1 MALNF
6 SSCSVFSTP
15 FVHTDDESS
24 RSRCERSPLVSY
36 WGTGSDFGY
45 VEGNSG
51 STDVEGAFDPVDL
64 LPDDPF
70 GMGLDDS
77 MGVAIASLL
86 EVSGGDFF
94 GWTLL
99 YPPETQF
106 YPDGWMEECDGWV
119 DGNFTGLSVHEAGDE
134 MLESGL
140 DMGHSLN
147 CNHAEEACSII
158 DDGTPHEGLLF
169 SLGYLGVRDLLSVE
183 AVCRS
188 LRFAVQSDTLL
199 WRCIHIDSPL
209 SEKITDDVLLR
220 LTQRAQGNLQCLSLT
235 GCSRITDDGLKRVL
249 DNNPR
254 LRKLSVPGC
263 VRLSLDGIINSL
275 KVLQSQG
282 MPGIEHLKL
291 GRLFIVSE
299 EQYGELKLLLGVEQ
313 LQQAKHQKPRFYHTD
328 RSSPACDDDC
338 IIDIELCPLCQKYK
352 LVYECPS
359 ESCRGKGSKQ
369 CRACDVCIARCIQC
383 GKCIKDCRPR
393 DYKKSQSANTLEME
407 NDQRVCKKSIIAVH
421 SDFFGGNDL
430 FVMYRSPEDNFHW

>member
-36 WGTGSDFGY
+36 WDTGSDYGY
-45 VEGNSG
+45 VEGDRG

-86 EVSGGDFF
+86 EVSGGDLF

-99 YPPETQF
+99 YSPETRF
-106 YPDGWMEECDGWV
+106 YHDGWMEECDG
-119 DGNFTGLSVHEAGDE
+119 NFTGLSAREAGDE
-134 MLESGL
+134 VLESGL

-147 CNHAEEACSII
+147 CNRAEEARSIV

-169 SLGYLGVRDLLSVE
+169 ALGYLGVRDLLSVE
-183 AVCRS
+183 GVCRS
-188 LRFAVQSDTLL
+188 LRFAVQGDSLL

-235 GCSRITDDGLKRVL
+235 GCSRITDDGLKRVA

-299 EQYGELKLLLGVEQ
+299 EQYGELKLLLGAEQ
-313 LQQAKHQKPRFYHTD
+313 PQQAKHQKPRFYHTD
-328 RSSPACDDDC
+328 RSSPTCDDDC

-352 LVYECPS
+352 LVYDCPS
-359 ESCRGKGSKQ
+359 ESCRGKGSKR

-383 GKCIKDCRPR
+383 GKCIKDCR
-393 DYKKSQSANTLEME
+393 YVETFCLEYLCSGCWK
-407 NDQRVCKKSIIAVH
+407 VPLGVH
-421 SDFFGGNDL
+421 ESNEGK
-430 FVMYRSPEDNFHW
+430 

>member
-36 WGTGSDFGY
+36 WDTGSDYGY
-45 VEGNSG
+45 VEGDSG

-86 EVSGGDFF
+86 EVSGSDFF

-99 YPPETQF
+99 YSPETQF
-106 YPDGWMEECDGWV
+106 YHDGWMEECDGWD
-119 DGNFTGLSVHEAGDE
+119 DGDFTGLSVREAGDE
-134 MLESGL
+134 ILESGL

-147 CNHAEEACSII
+147 CNRAEEARSII

-183 AVCRS
+183 GVCRS

-299 EQYGELKLLLGVEQ
+299 EQYGELKLLLGAEQ

-328 RSSPACDDDC
+328 RSSPTCDDDC

-352 LVYECPS
+352 LVYDCPS

-383 GKCIKDCRPR
+383 GKCIKDCR
-393 DYKKSQSANTLEME
+393 YVETFCLEYLCSGCWKLPL
-407 NDQRVCKKSIIAVH
+407 VVH
-421 SDFFGGNDL
+421 ESN
-430 FVMYRSPEDNFHW
+430 EEK